1 MTMPKPSHI
10 KNRVQV
16 CCGKNAINAPQES
29 IPNAGNSGLKG
40 FLNGR
45 FNFGCVLLKTMTP
58 KHTKTNAAKVPMF
71 TSSARAPSGMRPA
84 ATDIITPVIM
94 MTRTGV
100 CVLGLTLAK

>member
-45 FNFGCVLLKTMTP
+45 FNLGCVLLKTMTP
-58 KHTKTNAAKVPMF
+58 KHTKTNAAKVPIF
-71 TSSARAPSGMRPA
+71 TSSASAPSGIRPA
-84 ATDIITPVIM
+84 ATDIMTPVIAI
-94 MTRTGV
+94 TRTGV
-100 CVLGLTLAK
+100 WVLGLTFAR